1 MATALDVSLLIRCTA
16 KLNSAI
22 GLSDLPRVGCN
33 GPFFTKIIHGE
44 NLGSRNYKIRK
55 QIMLK
60 FNQIQVRKDERAL
73 LFRNGD
79 LQALLSA
86 GRHRFPTLFDQISVE
101 RHPISQCQYIG
112 AALDYL
118 LANPDEPLAQHFMRV
133 ELGDMQAGLLF
144 ENDTLVELMPP
155 GTRRLYWRQ
164 ANAVRVETVSL
175 EGDGELS
182 SELVAK
188 ITQSQLK
195 RRAVQGL
202 ASVLSVQVPQF
213 QIGLV
218 FANGKLQRQLEAG
231 SYAFWRFNR
240 SIAVELVDLRNQV
253 LEVSGQE
260 ILTRDKVALRLNLT
274 AIWRY
279 GEVMQAFANTAK
291 PQDFLYRE
299 LQLALRATVG
309 TQSLDELLEQK
320 SALDQSIA
328 QVLQSK
334 LEGSGLVLQSVGV
347 KDIIL
352 PGEMKTLLTQ
362 VVEAEKMAQAN
373 LIRRRE
379 ETAASRSLLNTAK
392 VMEDNPVALRLREL
406 ETLERVAERIDKIS
420 VFGGLDGL
428 LNALSKVKA

>member
-1 MATALDVSLLIRCTA
+1 M
-16 KLNSAI
+16 LN
-22 GLSDLPRVGCN
+22 
-33 GPFFTKIIHGE
+33 
-44 NLGSRNYKIRK
+44 
-55 QIMLK
+55 
-60 FNQIQVRKDERAL
+60 FNRFQVRKDERAL

-79 LQALLSA
+79 AQQLLAA
-86 GRHRFPTLFDQISVE
+86 GRYSFPTLFDQITVE
-101 RHPISQCQYIG
+101 RSPIAQGQYTG

-118 LANPDEPLAQHFMRV
+118 LASPDEPLTQHFLRV

-155 GTRRLYWRQ
+155 GTRRLYWKQ
-164 ANAVRVETVSL
+164 SNNVRVETVNL

-182 SELVAK
+182 SALVAK
-188 ITQSQLK
+188 VTQSQLK

-202 ASVLSVQVPQF
+202 PSILSVQVPQF

-240 SIAVELVDLRNQV
+240 SITVELVDLRNQA
-253 LEVSGQE
+253 LEVTGQE

-274 AIWRY
+274 ATWRY
-279 GEVMQAFANTAK
+279 DDVMQAFAHTAK

-299 LQLALRATVG
+299 LQLALRTTVG

-320 SALDQSIA
+320 SALDQTIA

-334 LEGSGLVLQSVGV
+334 LVDSGLVLQSVGV

-362 VVEAEKMAQAN
+362 VVEAEKTAQAN

-406 ETLERVAERIDKIS
+406 ETLERLAERIDKIS